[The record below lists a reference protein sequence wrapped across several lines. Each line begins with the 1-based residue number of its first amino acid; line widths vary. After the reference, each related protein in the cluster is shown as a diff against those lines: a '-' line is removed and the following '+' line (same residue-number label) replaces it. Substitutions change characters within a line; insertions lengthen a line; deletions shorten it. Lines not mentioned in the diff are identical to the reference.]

1 MRVEMQT
8 YSGFQADERPT
19 GFLLNG
25 HRYQVE
31 EVCDQWLEPE
41 ASYFKVRADDQNLYI
56 FEHILASD
64 EWSLAS
70 FRSRER
76 GR

>member
-8 YSGFQADERPT
+8 YSGFKADERPT
-19 GFLLNG
+19 GFRLNG
-25 HRYQVE
+25 RCYQIE
-31 EVCDQWLEPE
+31 EICDQWLGPDS
-41 ASYFKVRADDQNLYI
+41 SYFKVRANDQNLYI
-56 FEHILASD
+56 FEHRMASD

-76 GR
+76 DG